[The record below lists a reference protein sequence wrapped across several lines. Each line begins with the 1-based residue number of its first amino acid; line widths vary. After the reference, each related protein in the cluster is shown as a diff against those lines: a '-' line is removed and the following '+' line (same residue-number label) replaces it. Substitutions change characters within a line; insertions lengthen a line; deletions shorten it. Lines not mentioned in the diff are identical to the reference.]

1 MLLSLSLIEKFDILN
16 IELPLFPITRKD
28 INKIFK
34 TIDYNEVNKL
44 LFKAEEFWINRDFSP
59 SSKEIITYLRLN

>member
-1 MLLSLSLIEKFDILN
+1 LIVKFDILN

-44 LFKAEEFWINRDFSP
+44 LFKAEEFWINKDFVP

>member
-1 MLLSLSLIEKFDILN
+1 MD
-16 IELPLFPITRKD
+16 IELVKIVSIFSNEKD
-28 INKIFK
+28 YIFKTFQVKIFK

-44 LFKAEEFWINRDFSP
+44 LFKAEEFWINKDFGP